1 MSKVI
6 ELRGVLH
13 PASEYTPTLN
23 ALIVPLVGIV
33 LDDVIIAKTLAT
45 IITVAI
51 DKATMTV
58 LFCIAIIFRRTEY
71 LILSHNK
78 HSYLEIRSQNQ
89 NFNNTLLLMRLSRI
103 EME

>member
-1 MSKVI
+1 VSKVI
-6 ELRGVLH
+6 EVRAVPH
-13 PASEYTPTLN
+13 PASVYTPTLN

-33 LDDVIIAKTLAT
+33 LVDVISAKTLAT
-45 IITVAI
+45 IIIAAI

-89 NFNNTLLLMRLSRI
+89 NFNNRLRFKCGW
-103 EME
+103 

>member
-1 MSKVI
+1 VSKAI
-6 ELRGVLH
+6 ESMALLH
-13 PASEYTPTLN
+13 PESRYTPTLN
-23 ALIVPLVGIV
+23 ALIDPLLGMV
-33 LDDVIIAKTLAT
+33 LDDVIIARTPAT
-45 IITVAI
+45 IIIAAI
-51 DKATMTV
+51 DKAIMTV

>member
-6 ELRGVLH
+6 EPSDVVH
-13 PASEYTPTLN
+13 AASEYTPTLN
-23 ALIVPLVGIV
+23 ALIDPLLGIV

-45 IITVAI
+45 IIIAAI

-78 HSYLEIRSQNQ
+78 HSYLEIRSQTQ
-89 NFNNTLLLMRLSRI
+89 NFNNRLRFKCVW
-103 EME
+103 